1 MVFEYY
7 QISAPSFCGCKII
20 RIRIRIRSS
29 YLIYENYPDPYQKTI
44 HFELNGYRA
53 NNPDPFTPQQGEQ
66 MGNDK
71 NRFDNAINQEEL
83 LQIVQS
89 YFKRTAAIMT
99 VQ

>member
-1 MVFEYY
+1 
-7 QISAPSFCGCKII
+7 
-20 RIRIRIRSS
+20 
-29 YLIYENYPDPYQKTI
+29 
-44 HFELNGYRA
+44 
-53 NNPDPFTPQQGEQ
+53 

-71 NRFDNAINQEEL
+71 NRFDNEINQEEL